1 MTEPL
6 SKING
11 VITKNYLETQPENQY
26 FERKGLGEKDIKPT
40 KIAEELIG
48 MLNADG
54 GILVFGVADN
64 GEIQDLNSIAD
75 KLDDYRKL
83 VFDFIEPPCQVELEE
98 ITVDGKLIFLFH
110 VEQDLERI
118 YYRKDNENVFLR
130 VAESNRGPLNREQ
143 IKKLEYDKNIRLFE
157 DEVESDFNQEELD
170 QALLDEYKK
179 KVNFTSGNVLDL
191 LYKRNLLIKKD
202 GNYQFKKSAI
212 LLFSMMPERYMPSA
226 SVRYVRYDGIEAK
239 VGTEHNVIKDVR
251 FENNIPRLIEE
262 LTYFLKI
269 SLRDYYFL
277 DSEQGKFIKVPEYPE
292 DAWLEGIVNAL
303 CHRSYNVQGN
313 EIYIKHFDDRL
324 EISNSGPLPAQVTI
338 ENIKTERFSR
348 NPRIARV
355 LEDLGYV
362 RQLNEGVSR
371 IYESMEKSL
380 LAKPEYIE
388 KNNNV
393 YLTLR
398 NRVTA
403 HEKAVPTIIMKQIEK
418 EWPGYNE
425 TQRAILHYIFEN
437 GSAILSEFV
446 DNTGINKNSIRSYL
460 NAFIQQGIIER
471 QSAKQRDPNAKYT
484 FKKD

>member
-212 LLFSMMPERYMPSA
+212 LLFSIMPERYMPSA
-226 SVRYVRYDGIEAK
+226 SVRHVRYDGVEAK

-269 SLRDYYFL
+269 S
-277 DSEQGKFIKVPEYPE
+277 
-292 DAWLEGIVNAL
+292 
-303 CHRSYNVQGN
+303 
-313 EIYIKHFDDRL
+313 
-324 EISNSGPLPAQVTI
+324 
-338 ENIKTERFSR
+338 
-348 NPRIARV
+348 
-355 LEDLGYV
+355 
-362 RQLNEGVSR
+362 
-371 IYESMEKSL
+371 
-380 LAKPEYIE
+380 
-388 KNNNV
+388 
-393 YLTLR
+393 
-398 NRVTA
+398 
-403 HEKAVPTIIMKQIEK
+403 
-418 EWPGYNE
+418 
-425 TQRAILHYIFEN
+425 
-437 GSAILSEFV
+437 
-446 DNTGINKNSIRSYL
+446 
-460 NAFIQQGIIER
+460 
-471 QSAKQRDPNAKYT
+471 
-484 FKKD
+484 